1 LLQGQKNKLQM
12 YRINCKKLIMDI
24 HIKLKESFQIVFQ
37 TPYIQKIVIKM
48 DFNCHQMAKTSW
60 GHSSY
65 HTVIEINFSHFEISL
80 GLTMAIEINFRPV
93 EVGLRL
99 KMAFEINFD
108 HLEISLV
115 FKMVTQINFNC
126 FKVYL
131 GFRMAI
137 NINLVTI
144 GFG

>member
-1 LLQGQKNKLQM
+1 LQGQKNKLQM

-65 HTVIEINFSHFEISL
+65 HTMIEINFSHFEISL

-108 HLEISLV
+108 HLEISLM